1 MDNWYHNNIGR
12 GDNFIARI
20 GIKPDSGLITY
31 YCNNRY
37 RTDSTAFKKFSRS
50 NTRSCSWRMGRIFI
64 GVGELATD
72 EAMDMLDATT
82 DFPQPTNTPCW

>member
-37 RTDSTAFKKFSRS
+37 RTDSMKVDSTAFK
-50 NTRSCSWRMGRIFI
+50 NLVGQTQ
-64 GVGELATD
+64 GVVAGGWVGFLLGLES
-72 EAMDMLDATT
+72 
-82 DFPQPTNTPCW
+82 